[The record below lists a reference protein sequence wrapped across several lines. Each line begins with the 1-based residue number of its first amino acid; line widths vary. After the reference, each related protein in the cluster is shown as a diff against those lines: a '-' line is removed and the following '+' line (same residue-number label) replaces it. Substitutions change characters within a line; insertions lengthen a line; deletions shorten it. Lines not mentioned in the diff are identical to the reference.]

1 MEYVS
6 KVTSIITDLQGWIL
20 LLVGAIT
27 TLRIAKEGVA
37 YQQGGISEK
46 ANAMQNIKST
56 LYMGG
61 GIFALV
67 WFATY
72 IVTKMK

>member
-1 MEYVS
+1 MEYVNKIS
-6 KVTSIITDLQGWIL
+6 AILADLQGWIL

-27 TLRIAKEGVA
+27 TVRIAKEGIS
-37 YQQGGISEK
+37 YQQGGVSEK
-46 ANAMQNIKST
+46 ANAMSNIKST

-61 GIFALV
+61 GIFLLV

-72 IVTKMK
+72 VIAKMK

>member
-37 YQQGGISEK
+37 YQQP
-46 ANAMQNIKST
+46 
-56 LYMGG
+56 
-61 GIFALV
+61 
-67 WFATY
+67 Y
-72 IVTKMK
+72 IWVEEYLL